1 MASRPSSPCRGAVA
15 RRRRAATVI
24 VTAALALV
32 GCAAPGGGTDPG
44 DGAGERTP
52 LEDVVPAADPR
63 ALEGPAT
70 AVLGDR
76 SVVPVADAARPS
88 LPVTVTSFERGG
100 ATREVTVDDVSRIVA
115 FDMSGSIAATVW
127 GLGLG
132 DRLVGRDQAAG
143 FAGIEDVAVVT
154 SGGHAINAEA
164 VMALR
169 PSVIVTDG
177 SVGPRDVVEQL
188 RSAGVPVVFVERD
201 ASVAGAAMLARS
213 VGEALGAPQQGE
225 ALAQRI
231 QQEVER
237 VTTTVAERFAPER
250 PLTMAFLYIRGDAG
264 IYYLFGPG
272 SGADDLITRLGGRDI
287 GTENGWG
294 EYTPLTDEALVA
306 ADPDVILVMTHGLES
321 AGGVDGLIDSKPAIA
336 ATTAGR
342 QRRIID
348 MADADV
354 LSFGPRS
361 AQVID
366 ALARALYAEPDAG
379 DA

>member
-1 MASRPSSPCRGAVA
+1 MSL
-15 RRRRAATVI
+15 AAT
-24 VTAALALV
+24 ALV
-32 GCAAPGGGTDPG
+32 LAGCGSGAPATDPG
-44 DGAGERTP
+44 AGVGDRAP
-52 LEDVVPAADPR
+52 LEELTAVADPR
-63 ALEGPAT
+63 AIEGPAT

-76 SVVPVADAARPS
+76 SVEPVVEAADPA
-88 LPVTVTSFERGG
+88 LPVTVTSHERGG
-100 ATREVTVDDVSRIVA
+100 ATRSVTVEDASRIVA
-115 FDMSGSIAATVW
+115 FDMSGSIASTVW

-143 FAGIEDVAVVT
+143 FAGIEDVEVVT

-169 PSVIVTDG
+169 PTVIVTDG

-201 ASVAGAAMLARS
+201 PSVAGAADLARS
-213 VGEALGAPQQGE
+213 VGEALGVPQEGE
-225 ALAQRI
+225 QLAQRI
-231 QQEVER
+231 QREVEA
-237 VTTTVAERFAPER
+237 VTSTIAERLAPEQ
-250 PLTMAFLYIRGDAG
+250 PLRIAFLYIRGNAG

-272 SGADDLITRLGGRDI
+272 SGADDLITALGGRDI

-321 AGGVDGLIDSKPAIA
+321 AGGVDGLIASKPAIA

-342 QRRIID
+342 HRRIVD
-348 MADADV
+348 MSDADV

-361 AQVID
+361 AAVID
-366 ALARALYAEPDAG
+366 ALARALYTAPDAG
-379 DA
+379 GA